1 MQSNELQT
9 QVEEN
14 LQIVENQVDVVDSKI
29 RSSDTPDLNQCEL
42 ANCEVQEENQEQV
55 QSLSNELTSPDVDK
69 DKSISWTERKDIFLN
84 TYPNAVG
91 FAKEICEEILSSQ
104 DMISQEDCFEKAYLK
119 VLSKNYKTAND
130 YLNDDTF
137 KEKYIYQNNEIKQ
150 KIVTDYLKEL
160 QNNRPPKSIS
170 SGGTFT
176 IAPPDRP
183 ASIREAGKIMEK
195 LLANRRI

>member
-1 MQSNELQT
+1 MQSNVLQT
-9 QVEEN
+9 QTEEN
-14 LQIVENQVDVVDSKI
+14 LQEVKSSVDVVDSEI
-29 RSSDTPDLNQCEL
+29 RSSDTLNSSESEL
-42 ANCEVQEENQEQV
+42 EICANQEGNQEQIE
-55 QSLSNELTSPDVDK
+55 SNQEASPVVDK
-69 DKSISWTERKDIFLN
+69 DISNGLREKKEMFLN
-84 TYPNAVG
+84 NYPNAVG

-130 YLNDDTF
+130 YVQDETF

-160 QNNRPPKSIS
+160 QSNRPPKSIS

>member
-1 MQSNELQT
+1 MQSSELQT
-9 QVEEN
+9 QTVEN
-14 LQIVENQVDVVDSKI
+14 LQEVENSVDVVDSEI
-29 RSSDTPDLNQCEL
+29 RSSDTPDLNQCETT
-42 ANCEVQEENQEQV
+42 NCDLQDENKEQSE
-55 QSLSNELTSPDVDK
+55 SLSSELSSPVVDK
-69 DKSISWTERKDIFLN
+69 DISNGLREKKEMFLN
-84 TYPNAVG
+84 NYPNAVG

-130 YLNDDTF
+130 YLQDETF

-160 QNNRPPKSIS
+160 QSNRPPKSIS

>member
-9 QVEEN
+9 QTEEH
-14 LQIVENQVDVVDSKI
+14 LQEVKNSVDVVDSEI
-29 RSSDTPDLNQCEL
+29 RSSDTSNLSDDECVNRD
-42 ANCEVQEENQEQV
+42 QEDNQEKIESYQA
-55 QSLSNELTSPDVDK
+55 SSPVVDK
-69 DKSISWTERKDIFLN
+69 DISNGLREKKEMFLN
-84 TYPNAVG
+84 NYPNAVG

-130 YLNDDTF
+130 YLQDETF

-160 QNNRPPKSIS
+160 QSNRPPKSIS

>member
-9 QVEEN
+9 QTEEN
-14 LQIVENQVDVVDSKI
+14 LQEVKSSVDVVDSEI
-29 RSSDTPDLNQCEL
+29 RSSDTLNSSESEL
-42 ANCEVQEENQEQV
+42 EICANQEGNQEQIE
-55 QSLSNELTSPDVDK
+55 SNQEASPVVDK
-69 DKSISWTERKDIFLN
+69 DISNGLREKKEMFLN
-84 TYPNAVG
+84 NYPNAVG

-130 YLNDDTF
+130 YVQDETF

-160 QNNRPPKSIS
+160 QSNRPPKSIS

>member
-1 MQSNELQT
+1 MQSNEIQT
-9 QVEEN
+9 QTEEN
-14 LQIVENQVDVVDSKI
+14 LQEVKNSVDVVDSEI
-29 RSSDTPDLNQCEL
+29 RSSDTLNSNASEL
-42 ANCEVQEENQEQV
+42 EICANQEVNQERIE
-55 QSLSNELTSPDVDK
+55 SNQAASPVVDK
-69 DKSISWTERKDIFLN
+69 DISNGLREKKEMFLN
-84 TYPNAVG
+84 NYPNAVD

-104 DMISQEDCFEKAYLK
+104 DMISQENCFEKAYLK

-130 YLNDDTF
+130 YLQDETF

-160 QNNRPPKSIS
+160 QSNRPPKSIS

>member
-9 QVEEN
+9 QTEEN
-14 LQIVENQVDVVDSKI
+14 LQEVKNSVDVVDSEI
-29 RSSDTPDLNQCEL
+29 RSSDTSNLSDDECVNRD
-42 ANCEVQEENQEQV
+42 QEDNQEKIESYQA
-55 QSLSNELTSPDVDK
+55 SSPVVDK
-69 DKSISWTERKDIFLN
+69 DISNGLREKKEMFLN
-84 TYPNAVG
+84 NYPNAVG

-130 YLNDDTF
+130 YLQDETF

-160 QNNRPPKSIS
+160 QSNRPPKSIS

>member
-9 QVEEN
+9 QTEEN
-14 LQIVENQVDVVDSKI
+14 LQEVKSSVDVVDSEI
-29 RSSDTPDLNQCEL
+29 RSSDTLNSSESEL
-42 ANCEVQEENQEQV
+42 EICANQEGNQEQIE
-55 QSLSNELTSPDVDK
+55 SNQEASPVVDK
-69 DKSISWTERKDIFLN
+69 DISNGLREKKEMFLN
-84 TYPNAVG
+84 NYPNAVG

-130 YLNDDTF
+130 YVQDETF

-160 QNNRPPKSIS
+160 QSNRPPKSIS

-176 IAPPDRP
+176 ITPPDRP

>member
-9 QVEEN
+9 QTEEN
-14 LQIVENQVDVVDSKI
+14 LQEVKSLVDVVDSEI
-29 RSSDTPDLNQCEL
+29 RSSDTLNSSESEL
-42 ANCEVQEENQEQV
+42 EICANQEGNQEQIE
-55 QSLSNELTSPDVDK
+55 SNQEASPVVDK
-69 DKSISWTERKDIFLN
+69 DISNGLMEKKEVFLN
-84 TYPNAVG
+84 NYPNAVG

-130 YLNDDTF
+130 YVQDETF

-160 QNNRPPKSIS
+160 QSNRPPKSIS

>member
-9 QVEEN
+9 QTEEN
-14 LQIVENQVDVVDSKI
+14 LQEVKSSVDVVDSEI
-29 RSSDTPDLNQCEL
+29 RSSDTLNSSESEL
-42 ANCEVQEENQEQV
+42 EICANQEGNQEQIE
-55 QSLSNELTSPDVDK
+55 SNQEASPVVDK
-69 DKSISWTERKDIFLN
+69 DISNGLREKKAMFLN
-84 TYPNAVG
+84 NYPNAVG

-130 YLNDDTF
+130 YVQDETF

-160 QNNRPPKSIS
+160 QSNRPPKSIS

>member
-9 QVEEN
+9 QTEEN
-14 LQIVENQVDVVDSKI
+14 LQEVKSSVDVVDSEI
-29 RSSDTPDLNQCEL
+29 RSSDTLNSSESEL
-42 ANCEVQEENQEQV
+42 EICANQEENQKQIESQ
-55 QSLSNELTSPDVDK
+55 EASPVVDK
-69 DKSISWTERKDIFLN
+69 DISNGLREKKEMFLN
-84 TYPNAVG
+84 NYPNAVG

-130 YLNDDTF
+130 YVQDETF

-160 QNNRPPKSIS
+160 QSNRPPKSIS

>member
-9 QVEEN
+9 QTEEN
-14 LQIVENQVDVVDSKI
+14 LQEVKSSVDVVDSEI
-29 RSSDTPDLNQCEL
+29 RSSDTLNSSESEL
-42 ANCEVQEENQEQV
+42 EICANQEGNQEQIE
-55 QSLSNELTSPDVDK
+55 SNQEASPVVDK
-69 DKSISWTERKDIFLN
+69 DISNGLREKKEMFLN
-84 TYPNAVG
+84 NYPNAVG

-104 DMISQEDCFEKAYLK
+104 DMISQEDCFEKAYLN

-130 YLNDDTF
+130 YVQDETF

-160 QNNRPPKSIS
+160 QSNRPPKSIS

>member
-9 QVEEN
+9 QTGEN
-14 LQIVENQVDVVDSKI
+14 LQEVKSSVDVVDSEI
-29 RSSDTPDLNQCEL
+29 RSSDTLNSSESEL
-42 ANCEVQEENQEQV
+42 EICANQEGNQEQIE
-55 QSLSNELTSPDVDK
+55 SNQEASPVVDK
-69 DKSISWTERKDIFLN
+69 DISNGLREKKEMFLN
-84 TYPNAVG
+84 NYPNAVG

-104 DMISQEDCFEKAYLK
+104 DMISQEDCFEKAYLN

-130 YLNDDTF
+130 YVQDKTF

-160 QNNRPPKSIS
+160 QSNRPPKSIS